1 MISKNLIYR
10 KIQLMMAIN
19 FMSSKDLDGEC
30 VMLSKSDD
38 TEITINDK
46 ADKVKEELFK
56 SLFLDLKL
64 DQKRQ

>member
-38 TEITINDK
+38 IEITINDK

>member
-1 MISKNLIYR
+1 
-10 KIQLMMAIN
+10 
-19 FMSSKDLDGEC
+19 MSSKDLDGEC

-38 TEITINDK
+38 IEITINDK

-64 DQKRQ
+64 D